1 MSDYKQ
7 FTDEILRL
15 YNLGNGFAP
24 IAEYLINEYHL
35 DVTKD
40 HLRKV
45 IARIV
50 KLNIY
55 DKEILEENVRLG
67 KQKQK
72 LQDRNRIQNK
82 SFREHARIENA
93 VEEYQKAL
101 LEVFKLNK
109 LNKVKYTKPR
119 EESSALIIH
128 VSDLHFNELVNLEH
142 NKYDFKIASKRLQKF
157 SYHIK
162 RISKTY
168 NVNNF
173 LIAITGD
180 LMNSDRRLDE
190 LLAMSTNRSKATFLA
205 VDLLQQFI
213 LDINELGHISV
224 GCVTG
229 NESRLKENLGWVDI
243 TASDNYDFTIFEIL
257 RLLLKENNT
266 IEFLQGDPLENVVRV
281 ANKNVLMIHGHQMGR
296 NLGQSSDM
304 LTRKYAKRNIII
316 DFIISGHIHEC
327 YISDLY
333 ARGGSLVGPNSYS
346 ENALNLSSRASQNLY
361 LINKKDKIDMRID
374 LQDTEEYDG
383 YNIDDKLSSYNAKS
397 FDKTKVRKS
406 IMEIII

>member
-1 MSDYKQ
+1 MTDYND
-7 FTDEILRL
+7 FTDEIVRL
-15 YNLGNGFAP
+15 YNMGNGFSG
-24 IAEYLINEYHL
+24 IADYLIDKYNL
-35 DVTKD
+35 DLKRD
-40 HLRKV
+40 YFRKV
-45 IARIV
+45 ISRIV
-50 KLNIY
+50 KHNVY
-55 DKEILEENVRLG
+55 DKELIEENVRLG

-101 LEVFKLNK
+101 LEVFKVNK
-109 LNKVKYTKPR
+109 LNSIEYTEDRK
-119 EESSALIIH
+119 ESSALIIH

-142 NKYDFKIASKRLQKF
+142 NKYDFKIASQRLQKF

-162 RISKTY
+162 KISKLY

-213 LDINELGHISV
+213 LDINEVGHVSV
-224 GCVTG
+224 ACVTG

-257 RLLLKENNT
+257 RLLLSENKS
-266 IEFLQGDPLENVVRV
+266 IQFLQGDPLENVVRV

-296 NLGQSSDM
+296 NLGQSCDM

-361 LINKKDKIDMRID
+361 VINNEDKIDVRID
-374 LQDTEEYDG
+374 LQNSNKFNG
-383 YNIDDKLSSYNAKS
+383 YNIDEKLASYNAKS
-397 FDKTKVRKS
+397 FDKTKIRKS
-406 IMEIII
+406 IMEIVI

>member
-1 MSDYKQ
+1 MDYND
-7 FTDEILRL
+7 FTDEIVQL
-15 YNLGNGFAP
+15 YNLGNGFTK
-24 IAEYLINEYHL
+24 IAGYLIDKYKLDLTTEYF
-35 DVTKD
+35 
-40 HLRKV
+40 RKV
-45 IARIV
+45 VARIV
-50 KLNIY
+50 KHNVY
-55 DKEILEENVRLG
+55 DKELIEENVRLG

-93 VEEYQKAL
+93 VEEYQKSL
-101 LEVFKLNK
+101 LEVFKVNQLSDI
-109 LNKVKYTKPR
+109 KYTEDRK
-119 EESSALIIH
+119 ESSALIIH

-142 NKYDFKIASKRLQKF
+142 NKYDFKVAAKRLQKF
-157 SYHIK
+157 SHHIK
-162 RISKTY
+162 KISKLY
-168 NVNNF
+168 GVNNF

-257 RLLLKENNT
+257 RLLFEPNKT
-266 IEFLQGDPLENVVRV
+266 VEFLQGDPLENVVKV
-281 ANKNVLMIHGHQMGR
+281 ANRNVLMIHGHQMGR
-296 NLGQSSDM
+296 NLGQSCDM

-361 LINKKDKIDMRID
+361 VINNEDKIDMRID
-374 LQDTEEYDG
+374 LQNTEKFNG
-383 YNIDDKLSSYNAKS
+383 YNIDEKLASYNAKS
-397 FDKTKVRKS
+397 FDKTKTRKS
-406 IMEIII
+406 IMEIVI